1 MDYHRDGNVRVDAR
15 YEKEVW
21 RANYRYARSTY
32 DDRHHLGL
40 YYTPNERTHM
50 SVTQDGDNTS
60 SYTRFHL
67 SDRLS
72 HDLQYQSHNDY
83 WRYHASYRHLQ
94 SRFNSNYQYSVD
106 PHKHHLSSSLRL
118 TDRTTLQSGVYVGHS
133 GNSTHD
139 NKRAFGIE
147 SSLQHRLS
155 NHQSLSVGASWHNLT
170 KKDNVALQFYW
181 QHRTKKGIDIGASYR
196 HGGNAWR
203 GSYENRIGKVDL
215 SDTKRSEGEWF
226 LRIGLNA
233 YKPPASLPKLGRY
246 VASGNAGGQAVI
258 TLLHD
263 YEDFKITPD
272 EPMFFNVN
280 NKLTSANLLS
290 STNKKSTYLIDLPKG
305 VYEIELDG
313 RNIPIEYALPN
324 KAVAKI
330 DARLPTHIQWQMTQS
345 YGIRGR
351 ISVGGEQVQ
360 AWKDDKIMTHTKTDK
375 NGYFLLD
382 GLPKGKYIIRAD
394 GHTPKQV
401 VVVDDY
407 VLGVVLDAASTEAR
421 YR

>member
-1 MDYHRDGNVRVDAR
+1 M
-15 YEKEVW
+15 
-21 RANYRYARSTY
+21 
-32 DDRHHLGL
+32 
-40 YYTPNERTHM
+40 
-50 SVTQDGDNTS
+50 
-60 SYTRFHL
+60 
-67 SDRLS
+67 
-72 HDLQYQSHNDY
+72 
-83 WRYHASYRHLQ
+83 
-94 SRFNSNYQYSVD
+94 
-106 PHKHHLSSSLRL
+106 
-118 TDRTTLQSGVYVGHS
+118 
-133 GNSTHD
+133 
-139 NKRAFGIE
+139 
-147 SSLQHRLS
+147 QHRLS

-226 LRIGLNA
+226 LRIGLNT

-360 AWKDDKIMTHTKTDK
+360 AWKDDKNMAHTKTDK
-375 NGYFLLD
+375 NDYFLLD